1 VRAARRMPDRADSIG
16 GGRMIRVLLVDDH
29 AVVRTGFRLLLQSQ
43 PEMSVIA
50 EAESGEAACQRYL
63 ELQPDI
69 VVMDLAMPGMG
80 GLEALRRILAHHPQA
95 RVLTL
100 SAQDDPMHARRALRE
115 GALGFLS
122 KRSAPEAL
130 IDAVTAVA
138 AGQRYIDTSLAQKLA
153 LDEIDG
159 TGKSVIERLSERE
172 FEVFIRLA
180 RGASVQRIAE
190 DLKLSPST
198 VGTHLYNIKQKLRVT
213 NQSELTLIAIRE
225 ALIEA

>member
-1 VRAARRMPDRADSIG
+1 
-16 GGRMIRVLLVDDH
+16 MIRVLLVDDH
-29 AVVRTGFRLLLQSQ
+29 AVVRMGFRLLLQSR

-50 EAESGEAACQRYL
+50 EAESGEIACQRYL
-63 ELQPDI
+63 ELNPDV

-80 GLEALRRILAHHPQA
+80 GLEALRRIRAHHPQA

-130 IDAVTAVA
+130 IDAVTAVS
-138 AGQRYIDTSLAQKLA
+138 AGQRYIDPNLAQKLA

-159 TGKSVIERLSERE
+159 TAKSVVDRLSERE

-198 VGTHLYNIKQKLRVT
+198 VGTHLYNIKQKLRMT

-225 ALIEA
+225 GLIEA